1 MLTLHG
7 LRNLRMMVYHQCS
20 HRNMYRRKRLDTVI
34 GRAIS
39 SLLVIQNF
47 ERYSRE
53 CAGHGPAR
61 PARPA
66 RCRQGPRRDRRAGRL
81 TRAAENDL

>member
-39 SLLVIQNF
+39 SLLVVQNV

-53 CAGHGPAR
+53 YAGHG

-66 RCRQGPRRDRRAGRL
+66 RCRQGPRHDRRAGRL

>member
-1 MLTLHG
+1 
-7 LRNLRMMVYHQCS
+7 MMVYHQCS

-47 ERYSRE
+47 ERYSLEYAR
-53 CAGHGPAR
+53 HGPAR
-61 PARPA
+61 PAR
-66 RCRQGPRRDRRAGRL
+66 CRREPRRDRRAGRL